1 MSIRTQLL
9 KGLLDACVLSI
20 IKEKEIYGYELSQK
34 LLDSGLGNISE
45 GTIYPVLLR
54 LQKKELI
61 TSEMRESELG
71 PKRKYYFIT
80 ESGIQALEEM
90 TEEWNEIQGPIT
102 ELLNHNEAI
111 TYMCSKKADQ
121 ED

>member
-61 TSEMRESELG
+61 TSELRISDLG

-80 ESGIQALEEM
+80 PLGIEALNEM
-90 TEEWNEIQGPIT
+90 TDEWNAIHSPIT
-102 ELLNHNEAI
+102 NLLNRE
-111 TYMCSKKADQ
+111 
-121 ED
+121 

>member
-1 MSIRTQLL
+1 MRTQLL

-20 IKEKEIYGYELSQK
+20 IKEKEVYGYELSQK

-54 LQKKELI
+54 LQKKDYI
-61 TSEMRESELG
+61 TSEMRASEFG

-80 ESGIQALEEM
+80 EEGLTALSEM
-90 TEEWNEIQGPIT
+90 TEEWNDIVGPIT
-102 ELLNHNEAI
+102 QLIN
-111 TYMCSKKADQ
+111 Q
-121 ED
+121 E

>member
-1 MSIRTQLL
+1 MSMRTQLL

-20 IKEKEIYGYELSQK
+20 IKEKEVYGYELSQK

-54 LQKKELI
+54 LQKKNLI
-61 TSEMRESELG
+61 TSEMRTSDVG

-80 ESGIQALEEM
+80 PEGEEELKNM
-90 TEEWNEIQGPIT
+90 VEEWNEIVGPIS
-102 ELLNHNEAI
+102 ELVNKETIN
-111 TYMCSKKADQ
+111 D
-121 ED
+121 

>member
-1 MSIRTQLL
+1 MRTQLL

-20 IKEKEIYGYELSQK
+20 IKEKEVYGYELSQK

-54 LQKKELI
+54 LQKKKYITNEMR
-61 TSEMRESELG
+61 TSEFG

-80 ESGIQALEEM
+80 EEGLAALSEM
-90 TEEWNEIQGPIT
+90 TEEWNDIVGPIT
-102 ELLNHNEAI
+102 NLINKE
-111 TYMCSKKADQ
+111 
-121 ED
+121 

>member
-34 LLDSGLGNISE
+34 LLESGLGNISE

-61 TSEMRESELG
+61 TSEMRESEYG

-80 ESGIQALEEM
+80 TQGIEALEEM
-90 TEEWNEIQGPIT
+90 TEEWNAIEGPIT
-102 ELLNHNEAI
+102 ELLNGG
-111 TYMCSKKADQ
+111 K
-121 ED
+121 

>member
-20 IKEKEIYGYELSQK
+20 IKEKETYGYELSQK

-61 TSEMRESELG
+61 TSEMRISDLG

-80 ESGIQALEEM
+80 SLGIEALNEM
-90 TEEWNEIQGPIT
+90 TDEWNAIHSPIT
-102 ELLNHNEAI
+102 NLLNGG
-111 TYMCSKKADQ
+111 
-121 ED
+121 

>member
-61 TSEMRESELG
+61 TSEMRESEIG

-90 TEEWNEIQGPIT
+90 TDEWNEIQGPIT
-102 ELLNHNEAI
+102 KLLNHIKFN
-111 TYMCSKKADQ
+111 
-121 ED
+121 